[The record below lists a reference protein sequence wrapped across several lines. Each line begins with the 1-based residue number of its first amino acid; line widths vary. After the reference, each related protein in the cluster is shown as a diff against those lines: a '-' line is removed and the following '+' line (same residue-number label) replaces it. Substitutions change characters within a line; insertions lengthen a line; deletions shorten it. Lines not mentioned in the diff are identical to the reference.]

1 MDHDHE
7 IMPGT
12 GSADNK
18 VRLFLRD
25 SLNAIRQDEQT
36 AYDLEEEFAKTGKT
50 RDWFVVGII
59 SLVVV
64 VTLAAAWIV
73 TSRINESSR
82 NVKVDIAVFEDLNLK
97 NVLDLAKKAEDSL
110 NAVIDE
116 RSSAQADYQGELY
129 DLQLQRKSEQDL
141 LAAKHISAADRAKRK
156 AEITRLYDKK
166 EKDLKASYAANFAVL
181 DAKMDDAK
189 KQVESFDKKR
199 VDEARTQKLLL
210 DNQSNLFELEQ
221 KKLTQ
226 KYETEIADLRKRM
239 DDMQRENSK
248 LKTTQIKDL
257 MNEYQDQLA
266 ALDPLFQDA
275 DADSLVTAAGVVI
288 APAPAGSAA
297 VSAPDGAAT
306 PAAPASAAPA
316 PDGNAA
322 GSTDTAAPAS
332 AAPAPAAPAPATASI
347 TTTPAAASIVSPEI
361 TLPFRNVPKNIPDG
375 FNFSSA
381 DFKQITRDYDGVQ
394 YLLSK
399 VAAIPY
405 TNESGGYIV
414 AARNLALQA
423 GDTGEKVIRA
433 AFSQLAAERQKRLD
447 AEASAAAAD
456 MFQKALT
463 DSAVE
468 NGYAGY
474 VISAVNQEAPA
485 VFLLPDAIE
494 AVFAAEKPEVFV
506 YRGSRTL
513 VTTLTLSRTK
523 AGAIAAAIAEG
534 AKKKDMKPMD
544 YIELK
549 KK

>member
-64 VTLAAAWIV
+64 VMVAAAWIV

-116 RSSAQADYQGELY
+116 RSSVQADYQGELY
-129 DLQLQRKSEQDL
+129 NLQLQRKSEQDL

-166 EKDLKASYAANFAVL
+166 EKDLKASYSANFAVL

-199 VDEARTQKLLL
+199 VDEARAQKQLL

-221 KKLTQ
+221 KKLTT

-248 LKTTQIKDL
+248 LKTTQITDL
-257 MNEYQDQLA
+257 MNEYQGQLA

-275 DADSLVTAAGVVI
+275 DADSLVAAAGVVI
-288 APAPAGSAA
+288 APAPAGTAA
-297 VSAPDGAAT
+297 APVEGSPGATAAPT
-306 PAAPASAAPA
+306 APASVAPA
-316 PDGNAA
+316 PDGTAA
-322 GSTDTAAPAS
+322 GSTDTVAAPTS
-332 AAPAPAAPAPATASI
+332 VAPAPAVASV
-347 TTTPAAASIVSPEI
+347 VSPEL

-423 GDTGEKVIRA
+423 GDTGEKVIHA
-433 AFSQLAAERQKRLD
+433 AFSQLAVEKQKRLD
-447 AEASAAAAD
+447 AEASAIAAD

-485 VFLLPDAIE
+485 LFLLPDALA

-523 AGAIAAAIAEG
+523 AGAVTAAIAEG